1 MTSKDFN
8 NNEEFDII
16 DFDLNEY
23 DEEFE
28 KEEQKIK
35 LKEQKKEANGSKA
48 EMVRE
53 KLKQRENLGEP
64 NRDMLKTILLI
75 LFLIVVACLFLG
87 LISFIVNST
96 GGSKDKNGKTK
107 DNTSISTEY
116 NHDDAESSDSKNN
129 ENSNKDNKKENLENN
144 IDEITNNV
152 INDTTEDDTTD
163 NTTTESSSQAT
174 TEVTT
179 EATTTQ
185 TPTTEAT
192 TEATTTEAP
201 TTETQTTETPAE
213 KTPDTPV
220 EEPDSDSINATPA
233 E

>member
-1 MTSKDFN
+1 MASKDFN

-28 KEEQKIK
+28 KEEKIK
-35 LKEQKKEANGSKA
+35 LKEQTTEAVASKA
-48 EMVRE
+48 AIIRE
-53 KLKQRENLGEP
+53 KLKDRENIGEP

-75 LFLIVVACLFLG
+75 LFVIVIACLFLG
-87 LISFIVNST
+87 LITFIVNSA
-96 GGSKDKNGKTK
+96 GGTKDKDRKTE
-107 DNTSISTEY
+107 DTSSVSTEY
-116 NHDDAESSDSKNN
+116 NHNDTDSSDSSNN
-129 ENSNKDNKKENLENN
+129 ENSDKDDQKENFEDN

-152 INDTTEDDTTD
+152 INDTSEDDTKD
-163 NTTTESSSQAT
+163 NTTTESSSQET

-179 EATTTQ
+179 EATTTE
-185 TPTTEAT
+185 TPTTEV
-192 TEATTTEAP
+192 TTEAP
-201 TTETQTTETPAE
+201 TTEAPTTEAPATEAPAE

-220 EEPDSDSINATPA
+220 EEPDSINATPA

>member
-96 GGSKDKNGKTK
+96 GGSKDKKERTE
-107 DNTSISTEY
+107 DNSSISTEY
-116 NHDDAESSDSKNN
+116 NHSKDSSDPKNDTN
-129 ENSNKDNKKENLENN
+129 TDKEDEKQNLEDN
-144 IDEITNNV
+144 IENITNNV
-152 INDTTEDDTTD
+152 INDTTEDDSKE
-163 NTTTESSSQAT
+163 NNTTESNS
-174 TEVTT
+174 
-179 EATTTQ
+179 EA
-185 TPTTEAT
+185 PTTEAPTESTT
-192 TEATTTEAP
+192 TETTTEAP
-201 TTETQTTETPAE
+201 TTEAPTTETPTTEAPIE
-213 KTPDTPV
+213 KTPETSTDGAGDT
-220 EEPDSDSINATPA
+220 SISITPT